1 MLGVFFYELLVGT
14 PPYYKNN
21 RQELIDNILTG
32 PLRIPQTMSEEARDL
47 ILNLLNRNPK
57 NRLGSGPDDA
67 KEVMRH

>member
-57 NRLGSGPDDA
+57 KRLGSGPDDA
-67 KEVMRH
+67 